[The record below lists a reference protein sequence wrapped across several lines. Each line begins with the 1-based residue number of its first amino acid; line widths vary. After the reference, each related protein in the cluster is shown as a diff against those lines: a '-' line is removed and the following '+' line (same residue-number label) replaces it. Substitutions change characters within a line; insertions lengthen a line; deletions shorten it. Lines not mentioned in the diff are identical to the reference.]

1 METEMTKKTYE
12 QLEAYMKSCMQDSA
26 HDMEHIYRVLYTAL
40 DIADHEKDV
49 DYDVLICA
57 CLLHDIGRKAQFK
70 NKKVCHAKAGAAM
83 AVRYLTEQGFDKDY
97 TAKVEHCILAHRF
110 RKGKG
115 NQPDSTEAKILFDAD
130 KIDVTGAVGVARTLQ
145 YGGHASE
152 PIYTRL
158 PDGRIADGEEE
169 SADSFFHEYR
179 HKLCNIHEKLYTKRG
194 REIAGER
201 KAAAEAFYKSL
212 YREVTGAFQTG
223 PELLERSLKAG
234 GQ

>member
-57 CLLHDIGRKAQFK
+57 CLLHDIGRKAQFE

-158 PDGRIADGEEE
+158 PDGRIADGERSQLIPFFMNTDINYVISMKNSIRKEAVKLPGSE
-169 SADSFFHEYR
+169 KPRQRHFIKVCTEKSPVLFKPDRNYWSA
-179 HKLCNIHEKLYTKRG
+179 
-194 REIAGER
+194 A
-201 KAAAEAFYKSL
+201 
-212 YREVTGAFQTG
+212 
-223 PELLERSLKAG
+223 
-234 GQ
+234 

>member
-145 YGGHASE
+145 YGGHA
-152 PIYTRL
+152 
-158 PDGRIADGEEE
+158 
-169 SADSFFHEYR
+169 FFHEYR